1 MADYSSI
8 AVNDLRAF
16 IWEQL
21 KAENI
26 LSESDY
32 YADGFNVPLVPII
45 PSQQIPE
52 FNNLLPNKLY
62 ITYENEMLPIEEQ
75 WWIIHEVMHL
85 MVISPDYDQVN
96 KVMNFLVDLLR
107 RYDESA
113 TDVKLSNI
121 LSNNFIFH
129 YTAINKVKSPS
140 PMKHEGGLRVGQIS
154 ILFCY
159 SRNNDSSKRF
169 A

>member
-1 MADYSSI
+1 MVDYSSLAI
-8 AVNDLRAF
+8 IDLKDF

-21 KAENI
+21 KSNNI

-32 YADGFNVPLVPII
+32 YADGFTTPLTPII
-45 PSQQIPE
+45 PSQQVPE

-62 ITYENEMLPIEEQ
+62 MTYDSEILPIEEQ
-75 WWIIHEVMHL
+75 WWIVHEIMNL
-85 MVISPDYDQVN
+85 MIVSPDYDQIV
-96 KVMNFLVDLLR
+96 KVMNFLTDLLR

-113 TDVKLSNI
+113 TDVKASSI
-121 LSNNFIFH
+121 LSNNFFFH
-129 YTAINKVKSPS
+129 YTAINRIKSPA
-140 PMKHEGGLRVGQIS
+140 PMKQEGGLRVGHVA

-159 SRNNDSSKRF
+159 SRKNDNSNRF